1 VGTFPGAA
9 KTLNAPVWLMPQ
21 KDIAL
26 QGSQTNLKRMIEAA
40 RLAAG
45 LEITDRSLGY
55 EPLAEDAGVSA
66 ARITFSS
73 TETQNERSRT
83 FQRRQRVLCAQFLLR
98 QTCLCVLPSRGHA
111 PALRLRL

>member
-40 RLAAG
+40 ASQLG
-45 LEITDRSLGY
+45 SRS
-55 EPLAEDAGVSA
+55 P
-66 ARITFSS
+66 T
-73 TETQNERSRT
+73 
-83 FQRRQRVLCAQFLLR
+83 
-98 QTCLCVLPSRGHA
+98 GHWGTSH
-111 PALRLRL
+111 